1 MFGVFCNTL
10 TANDK
15 YPAPDCVNF
24 CSPIEMQLSLNPTI
38 CSHFFV
44 PFPEPTS
51 NFKHFEKKDDSH
63 SYFIWEIRHCE
74 RVG

>member
-1 MFGVFCNTL
+1 MFLKTL

-15 YPAPDCVNF
+15 YPVPDCVNLL
-24 CSPIEMQLSLNPTI
+24 SPIEIQLFLKRTI
-38 CSHFFV
+38 VSDFVV
-44 PFPEPTS
+44 PFLQSTS
-51 NFKHFEKKDDSH
+51 NFKHFEEKYDSH